1 MLKKPKSETKSAA
14 EINDEESAFEIIELA
29 IDDINVLTR
38 AFQVINNICEEL
50 SVNPE
55 EVEEEADEIEEL
67 HGIPDHLMH

>member
-1 MLKKPKSETKSAA
+1 MLKKPKSENGHSA

-50 SVNPE
+50 SINPE
-55 EVEEEADEIEEL
+55 DSDAAENEEL
-67 HGIPDHLMH
+67 HGIPEHLMH